1 MPHST
6 REKPKAR
13 SNTINTV
20 YKEAPLTG
28 GFLISNAGAAFGSP
42 QDKHTAGDALCT
54 MKKGRK
60 SVPFGYSTDIM

>member
-6 REKPKAR
+6 RKKPKAR

-28 GFLISNAGAAFGSP
+28 GFLISNAGGRP
-42 QDKHTAGDALCT
+42 LHNE
-54 MKKGRK
+54 KGTQER
-60 SVPFGYSTDIM
+60 PFWLFY